1 MNRVFEHEI
10 DEVGCRLDKLI
21 QLLQVLQISPFLL
34 VEYVEIV
41 LRGVEIHILDLCSQV
56 SLLLGNLLIPLLQLL
71 LLILQRSDLLIDL
84 LLHHLVQ
91 ILLLDLKLLH
101 DTSERFLKSINLII
115 ELLPDLE
122 FQL

>member
-1 MNRVFEHEI
+1 MNRVFEHEV

-21 QLLQVLQISPFLL
+21 QLLQGLELSPLLL
-34 VEYVEIV
+34 VEYVEVI
-41 LRGVEIHILDLCSQV
+41 LRGVELHILDLCSQV

-71 LLILQRSDLLIDL
+71 FLILQRSDLLIDL
-84 LLHHLVQ
+84 LFHHLIQ

-101 DTSERFLKSINLII
+101 DASERFLKSINLII

-122 FQL
+122 LQL